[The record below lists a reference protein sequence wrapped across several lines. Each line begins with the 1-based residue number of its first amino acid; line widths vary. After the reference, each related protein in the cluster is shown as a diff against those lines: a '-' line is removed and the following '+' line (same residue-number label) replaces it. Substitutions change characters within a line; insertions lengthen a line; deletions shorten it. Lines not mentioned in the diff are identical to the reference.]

1 MRILLQT
8 TETSRESGKQTK
20 KERKENLNAPFRDT
34 GYYLPVPGGRILYP
48 SDRKSENMIQ

>member
-8 TETSRESGKQTK
+8 AETSRESGKQTK

-34 GYYLPVPGGRILYP
+34 GYYLPVPGGRILHP